1 MRKLNLLILVLI
13 SSFTA
18 MRAVT
23 SEKDLWQLH
32 TSDIHVDYVGAPMAN
47 GGIGLLPLERAFFHS
62 IIFYR
67 ISEKR
72 RNLFFCIGRCHLF
85 QA

>member
-1 MRKLNLLILVLI
+1 MRRLNLLILVLI

-32 TSDIHVDYVGAPMAN
+32 TSDIHADYVGAPMAN
-47 GGIGLLPLERAFFHS
+47 GGIGLLPWKEPFS
-62 IIFYR
+62 I
-67 ISEKR
+67 
-72 RNLFFCIGRCHLF
+72 
-85 QA
+85 Q

>member
-32 TSDIHVDYVGAPMAN
+32 TSDINVDYVGAPMAN
-47 GGIGLLPLERAFFHS
+47 GSIGLLSWKEPFP
-62 IIFYR
+62 I
-67 ISEKR
+67 
-72 RNLFFCIGRCHLF
+72 
-85 QA
+85 Q

>member
-23 SEKDLWQLH
+23 SEEGLWQLY
-32 TSDIHVDYVGAPMAN
+32 TSDIHADYVGAPMAN
-47 GGIGLLPLERAFFHS
+47 GGIGLLPWKEPFS
-62 IIFYR
+62 I
-67 ISEKR
+67 
-72 RNLFFCIGRCHLF
+72 
-85 QA
+85 Q

>member
-32 TSDIHVDYVGAPMAN
+32 TSDIHADYVGAPVAN
-47 GGIGLLPLERAFFHS
+47 GNMLFS
-62 IIFYR
+62 IMYLIQTVL
-67 ISEKR
+67 K
-72 RNLFFCIGRCHLF
+72 
-85 QA
+85 A

>member
-32 TSDIHVDYVGAPMAN
+32 TSDIHADYVGAP
-47 GGIGLLPLERAFFHS
+47 
-62 IIFYR
+62 
-67 ISEKR
+67 K
-72 RNLFFCIGRCHLF
+72 IGRASCRERV
-85 QA
+85 

>member
-32 TSDIHVDYVGAPMAN
+32 TSDIPAAYVGAPIAN
-47 GGIGLLPLERAFFHS
+47 GGISLLPWKEPFP
-62 IIFYR
+62 I
-67 ISEKR
+67 
-72 RNLFFCIGRCHLF
+72 
-85 QA
+85 Q

>member
-32 TSDIHVDYVGAPMAN
+32 TSDIHADYVGAPIAN
-47 GGIGLLPLERAFFHS
+47 GGIGDRKSTRLNSSHP
-62 IIFYR
+62 
-67 ISEKR
+67 K
-72 RNLFFCIGRCHLF
+72 
-85 QA
+85 

>member
-32 TSDIHVDYVGAPMAN
+32 TSDIHADYVGAPMA
-47 GGIGLLPLERAFFHS
+47 GGIGLLSWKEPFS
-62 IIFYR
+62 I
-67 ISEKR
+67 
-72 RNLFFCIGRCHLF
+72 
-85 QA
+85 Q

>member
-32 TSDIHVDYVGAPMAN
+32 TSDIHADYVGAPMAN
-47 GGIGLLPLERAFFHS
+47 GGGGLFPFGRAKLPWKEPFP
-62 IIFYR
+62 I
-67 ISEKR
+67 
-72 RNLFFCIGRCHLF
+72 
-85 QA
+85 Q